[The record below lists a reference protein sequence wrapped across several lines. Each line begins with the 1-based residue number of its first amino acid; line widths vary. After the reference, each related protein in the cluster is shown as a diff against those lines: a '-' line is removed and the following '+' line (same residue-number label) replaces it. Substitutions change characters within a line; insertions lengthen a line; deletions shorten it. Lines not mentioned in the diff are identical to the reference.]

1 MFNTILTV
9 CKVLSSVFRVMS
21 MALGMIARIKAYR
34 Y

>member
-9 CKVLSSVFRVMS
+9 CKVLSTAFRVMS
-21 MALGMIARIKAYR
+21 MALGMIARLKAYR

>member
-21 MALGMIARIKAYR
+21 VALGMIARLNAYR